1 MHCLAN
7 LTASPG
13 DTGLT
18 NDNQIGL
25 AVTAGLVANNNDFF
39 DRLEPIAVNDTNS
52 AVYFA
57 PTNIY
62 PLINDTNFNGD
73 ALTITNA
80 VATGG
85 FVTIDAGGTNIIG
98 SSRQVCCGRRMNG
111 LRWNRPRRSGTVGP
125 TPTSLA
131 YVSLQVSPVGRVLA
145 KSKAC
150 LQGVQRVEWGHV
162 AKPALSRLRD
172 SQDLSLCQNRICQGS
187 HLVHGAPGDRAGMLS
202 AL

>member
-85 FVTIDAGGTNIIG
+85 FVTIDAGGTNIIFTPTNTGTATITYTISDGHGGASTAEITIFVSPALLTITANADSKAYGSVKTYGSG
-98 SSRQVCCGRRMNG
+98 SS
-111 LRWNRPRRSGTVGP
+111 
-125 TPTSLA
+125 A
-131 YVSLQVSPVGRVLA
+131 
-145 KSKAC
+145 
-150 LQGVQRVEWGHV
+150 
-162 AKPALSRLRD
+162 
-172 SQDLSLCQNRICQGS
+172 
-187 HLVHGAPGDRAGMLS
+187 
-202 AL
+202 